1 MILNIDHVTSLNE
14 ILTPTELAGL
24 LERGEA
30 QLIDVIA
37 ALQAAWRRQDVT
49 ETQREAHKLVGLA
62 GSIGCK
68 ALVMAA
74 RSLETGSEA
83 RMPALLDRVLRLVA
97 PTTEALRRWRAR
109 VTARS

>member
-1 MILNIDHVTSLNE
+1 MLLNIDHVTSLND
-14 ILTPTELAGL
+14 ILAPVELDGL

-30 QLIDVIA
+30 QLTGVIA

-74 RSLETGSEA
+74 QALEAGTAA
-83 RMPALLDRVLRLVA
+83 RIPRLLDGVVRLVP
-97 PTTEALRRWRAR
+97 PTVDALHRWRADIASR
-109 VTARS
+109 R

>member
-1 MILNIDHVTSLNE
+1 MMLNIDHVTSLTD
-14 ILTPTELAGL
+14 ILTPVELDGL

-30 QLIDVIA
+30 QLVSVVS
-37 ALQAAWRRQDVT
+37 ALQTAWGRQDLT

-74 RSLETGSEA
+74 RTLETATAA
-83 RMPALLDRVLRLVA
+83 RVPRLLDSVVRLVP
-97 PTTEALRRWRAR
+97 PTVAALHRWRANVAGR
-109 VTARS
+109 G